1 MKNRIQRFAKFFRAI
16 FLIALIVSP
25 LFVGSIWLSG
35 GEILVSGEE
44 DPSMAIEIL
53 TDDLAIDEAHSPDF
67 PLPWSTRLLGLGVAM
82 IPTGIGMLSLWWLF
96 RLFSCFSAG
105 EIFTRNTVKYIRR
118 TGWTVLIGAGIT
130 PIYEALMTIV
140 LTIHNPP
147 GERLVAITFDSA
159 NFEEIVIGG
168 VVIVVSWIMDE
179 GRKLRETE
187 ELTV

>member
-96 RLFSCFSAG
+96 RLFSCFPQVKSLHEIRSNIFAAQGGPFSLAQESRRYTKLDDNRINHPQSAG
-105 EIFTRNTVKYIRR
+105 RTTGRNYI
-118 TGWTVLIGAGIT
+118 
-130 PIYEALMTIV
+130 
-140 LTIHNPP
+140 
-147 GERLVAITFDSA
+147 
-159 NFEEIVIGG
+159 
-168 VVIVVSWIMDE
+168 
-179 GRKLRETE
+179 
-187 ELTV
+187 